1 MRRAAPGV
9 SSVIRFRVSVHIRP
23 SVVLRAGAPAPVR
36 PDGFAHRPEKRPHPT
51 PFDATGQR
59 RASKKTPQD
68 PPRALQPRPLLDR
81 NAVIRLRRI
90 LHTQEKAAYT
100 SYLLR
105 LVPMEFLRRFL
116 QHVLPSRFCKVR
128 HYGLH
133 HSSKRATIKL
143 LQAAMSFALGRDLPK
158 PPEIE
163 PLPLMTCPRCE
174 AVMTFER
181 RYTPNQRL
189 SFESASPR
197 GPP

>member
-1 MRRAAPGV
+1 MRLKKRFAAMLLFQ
-9 SSVIRFRVSVHIRP
+9 FRVVIKDDSVHIRP

-100 SYLLR
+100 SYL
-105 LVPMEFLRRFL
+105 PI
-116 QHVLPSRFCKVR
+116 
-128 HYGLH
+128 
-133 HSSKRATIKL
+133 SSFTL
-143 LQAAMSFALGRDLPK
+143 
-158 PPEIE
+158 
-163 PLPLMTCPRCE
+163 
-174 AVMTFER
+174 
-181 RYTPNQRL
+181 
-189 SFESASPR
+189 
-197 GPP
+197 

>member
-1 MRRAAPGV
+1 MQVEVTGAEEAKAAVAAVAAAIADKPALHARIAKGARPVVSNWLLDRDGKAKRKPGWPRSGYWGHAAESASGEADAAAAWVIIRKEGVGLHLRGGTVTSRRP
-9 SSVIRFRVSVHIRP
+9 VHIRP

-100 SYLLR
+100 SYL
-105 LVPMEFLRRFL
+105 P
-116 QHVLPSRFCKVR
+116 
-128 HYGLH
+128 
-133 HSSKRATIKL
+133 
-143 LQAAMSFALGRDLPK
+143 
-158 PPEIE
+158 
-163 PLPLMTCPRCE
+163 
-174 AVMTFER
+174 
-181 RYTPNQRL
+181 
-189 SFESASPR
+189 
-197 GPP
+197 